1 MKTMIILFVLAW
13 QGAAG
18 LLFAQKLT
26 LEVRG
31 FEAIKDGLMLPFLSF
46 AGNVYERT
54 AGHFQSRCGGA
65 DSLHSLQRASGR
77 CLCRRPFSG

>member
-31 FEAIKDGLMLPFLSF
+31 FEAKKDGLMLPFII
-46 AGNVYERT
+46 
-54 AGHFQSRCGGA
+54 
-65 DSLHSLQRASGR
+65 
-77 CLCRRPFSG
+77 RRKRL

>member
-31 FEAIKDGLMLPFLSF
+31 FEAIKGRL
-46 AGNVYERT
+46 NVAFY
-54 AGHFQSRCGGA
+54 
-65 DSLHSLQRASGR
+65 HSQETFMVGSIN
-77 CLCRRPFSG
+77 S